1 MKIQTRKVLSL
12 ITAFT
17 IWALLYDTAEAKRLE
32 DVEFEKEYMIA
43 ETSFRFQG
51 AGLIRHLFFTV
62 NAVALY
68 VSEGFDTQ
76 DALNDIP
83 KRLELEYFH
92 RIKAKDFVKLTNK
105 WLKANNDAETIAR
118 LQPRI
123 DRFNALYEDV
133 QPGDRYSITYI
144 PGIGTELALNGEPK
158 GTIEGA
164 DFARALFSI
173 WFGQKPVSKS
183 LKVALLK
190 E

>member
-1 MKIQTRKVLSL
+1 MVL
-12 ITAFT
+12 T
-17 IWALLYDTAEAKRLE
+17 IWTFLGNAVEAKRLE
-32 DVEFEKEYMIA
+32 DIEFGEEYIIA
-43 ETSFRFQG
+43 ETTLRFQG

-62 NAVALY
+62 NAAALY
-68 VSEGFDTQ
+68 VSENSDAQ

-92 RIKAKDFVKLTNK
+92 KIKAKDFVKLTNK
-105 WLKANNDAETIAR
+105 WLEANNDTETVAR
-118 LQPRI
+118 LKPRI

-133 QPGDRYSITYI
+133 RPGDRYSITYI
-144 PGIGTELALNGEPK
+144 PAVGTELALNGEPK

-173 WFGQKPVSKS
+173 WLGQRPVSKS